1 MKDRRDME
9 GYIKAWD
16 ARYPDSLRAHLADP
30 KGIYY
35 CGDLPL
41 AESRAIAVI
50 GSRKATSYGVA
61 VAKELAARAA
71 SLGVT
76 VISGLAR
83 GIDSA
88 AHRGALEAGGKTI
101 AVLGNGTDVYY
112 PRENRKLQDEIAEKG
127 LLISEYAPGT
137 EARAFHFPMRN
148 RLIAAMA
155 EAVIVVEAES
165 RSGSLITAEAAA
177 EMGKE
182 VYAVP
187 GNITSAMSVGTNKLI
202 RDNTTPLVLLDDVF
216 SDMGMD
222 VSGAR
227 RKEAEEKLGPAERK
241 IMKIAGER
249 GEIGIEELRRRT
261 GLSPGELAGLIS
273 VLEIKGLVYCELGKI
288 IVAKI
293 RQ

>member
-1 MKDRRDME
+1 MKDYAE
-9 GYIKAWD
+9 VGSLGYPA
-16 ARYPDSLRAHLADP
+16 ALSVHLTDP
-30 KGIYY
+30 RGIYY
-35 CGDLPL
+35 RGDLGL
-41 AESRAIAVI
+41 AETRSIAVI
-50 GSRKATSYGVA
+50 GSRKGTGYGVA
-61 VAKELAARAA
+61 VAKEIAARAA

-112 PRENRKLQDEIAEKG
+112 PRENRRLQDEIGEKG
-127 LLISEYAPGT
+127 LLISEYGPGVGA
-137 EARAFHFPMRN
+137 EAYHFPMRN
-148 RLIAAMA
+148 RLIAALA

-165 RSGSLITAEAAA
+165 RSGSLITAEAAM

-187 GNITSAMSVGTNKLI
+187 GNITSSLSVGTNKLI
-202 RDNTTPLVLLDDVF
+202 RDNARPLVLLDDVF
-216 SDMGMD
+216 ADMGID
-222 VSGAR
+222 PAVAR
-227 RKEAEEKLGPAERK
+227 KKAAEDKLGPDEKK

-249 GEIGIEELRRRT
+249 GEVAVEELMRRT
-261 GLSPGELAGLIS
+261 GLAPGRIAGLVS

-293 RQ
+293 RR

>member
-1 MKDRRDME
+1 MKDYAE
-9 GYIKAWD
+9 VGSLGYPA
-16 ARYPDSLRAHLADP
+16 ALSVHLTDP
-30 KGIYY
+30 RGIYY
-35 CGDLPL
+35 RGDLGL
-41 AESRAIAVI
+41 AETRSIAVI
-50 GSRKATSYGVA
+50 GSRKGTGYGVA
-61 VAKELAARAA
+61 VAKEIAARAA

-112 PRENRKLQDEIAEKG
+112 PRENRRLQDEIGEKG
-127 LLISEYAPGT
+127 LLISEYGPGVGA
-137 EARAFHFPMRN
+137 EAYHFPMRN
-148 RLIAAMA
+148 RLIAALA

-165 RSGSLITAEAAA
+165 RSGSLITAEAAM

-187 GNITSAMSVGTNKLI
+187 GNITSSLSVGTNKLI
-202 RDNTTPLVLLDDVF
+202 RDNARPLVLLDDVF
-216 SDMGMD
+216 ADMGID
-222 VSGAR
+222 PAAAR
-227 RKEAEEKLGPAERK
+227 KKAAEDKLGPDEKK

-249 GEIGIEELRRRT
+249 GEVAVEELMRRT
-261 GLSPGELAGLIS
+261 GLAPGRIAGLVS

-293 RQ
+293 RR